1 MARLPTVT
9 SRQMIQALQRAG
21 FEVDHQ
27 TGSHLVLRRA
37 SDGQR
42 VVVPIHNRD
51 LGRGLTLQIVKS
63 AGLSRDEFVD
73 LLN

>member
-1 MARLPTVT
+1 MTRLPSVT

-27 TGSHLVLRRA
+27 TGSHVVLRRA
-37 SDGQR
+37 PDGRR
-42 VVVPIHNRD
+42 VVVPMHNRD

-63 AGLSRDEFVD
+63 AGLSRDEFVE
-73 LLN
+73 LLK

>member
-1 MARLPTVT
+1 MTRLPTVT